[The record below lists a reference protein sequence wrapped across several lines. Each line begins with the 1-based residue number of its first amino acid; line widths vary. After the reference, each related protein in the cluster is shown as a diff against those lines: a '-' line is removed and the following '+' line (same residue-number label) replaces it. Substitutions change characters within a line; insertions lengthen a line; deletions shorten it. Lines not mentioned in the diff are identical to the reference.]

1 MSGLAS
7 CLTNYVWQIESI
19 CQTPCRGVK
28 IGLPKRFTRK
38 NPRMISIRGFF
49 RRKGK
54 EENYLPASLTHR
66 RKNIVFDSSCRSAKI
81 DNRCGGLSE
90 YILKSP

>member
-1 MSGLAS
+1 MTSNIKLLSFDG
-7 CLTNYVWQIESI
+7 NRY
-19 CQTPCRGVK
+19 GD
-28 IGLPKRFTRK
+28 LPKRFTRK

-66 RKNIVFDSSCRSAKI
+66 RKNIVFDSSCRSVKI
-81 DNRCGGLSE
+81 YNHCGGLSE